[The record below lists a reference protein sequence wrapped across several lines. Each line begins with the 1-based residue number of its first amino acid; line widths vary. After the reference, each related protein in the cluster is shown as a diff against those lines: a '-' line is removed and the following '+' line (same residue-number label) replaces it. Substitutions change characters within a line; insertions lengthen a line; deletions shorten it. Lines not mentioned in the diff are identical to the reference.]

1 MKNILFA
8 AAAIVALL
16 ISACKQEPQNTV
28 SETVKFHI
36 VNPVLTDTFYNSE
49 YVAEIQS
56 LQNVEIRARIRG
68 FVQKIHV
75 DEGRPAKKGQLLFTL
90 GAQGF
95 REELNKAQALM
106 QSAVAEKKP
115 LEIEIQNTRFLVEK
129 NVVSKTDLDLKIAQ
143 LEVLKA
149 KIEEAK
155 ADISAA
161 ELNLSFAEIRA
172 PFDGIVGR
180 IPNKVGSLVEEAAM
194 LTTLSNNDAIFAYF
208 NVSEKEYLNLTREKD
223 FPKKDKL
230 SLLLADGS
238 PHQYK
243 GEIETID
250 GQFDPSTGNIA
261 LRARFP
267 NPHLLLRHG
276 ASGKVQIRNDLKNAL
291 IVPQKSTFDVQDK
304 TYVFVVD
311 EAGIVS
317 RRAIVPKLRLPHLFV
332 VESGVTAAD
341 RILFEGI
348 QNVKEGDKIE
358 VEEMPKALTR
368 LF

>member
-1 MKNILFA
+1 MKNIHFA
-8 AAAIVALL
+8 ATAMAVLL
-16 ISACKQEPQNTV
+16 ISACKQESQNAV
-28 SETVKFHI
+28 SETAKFP
-36 VNPVLTDTFYNSE
+36 VFYPVLADTSYNSE

-75 DEGRPAKKGQLLFTL
+75 DEGKPVKQGQLLFTL

-95 REELNKAQALM
+95 RGELHKAQAAL
-106 QSAVAEKKP
+106 QSAIAEQKP
-115 LEIEIQNTRFLVEK
+115 LEIEIANTRLLVEK
-129 NVVSKTDLDLKIAQ
+129 NVVSKTELDMKTAQ

-180 IPNKVGSLVEEAAM
+180 IPNKAGSLVEDGAM
-194 LTTLSNNDAIFAYF
+194 LTTLSDNDAVFAYF
-208 NVSEKEYLNLTREKD
+208 NVSEKEYLSLTREKG
-223 FPKKDKL
+223 FPKKGNL

-238 PHQYK
+238 PHNYK

-267 NPHLLLRHG
+267 NPQQLLRHG
-276 ASGKVQIRNDLKNAL
+276 ASGKVQIQNKLKNAL

-304 TYVFVVD
+304 TYVFIVEKD
-311 EAGIVS
+311 GMVS
-317 RRAIVPKLRLPHLFV
+317 RRAIVPRLRLPHLFV
-332 VESGVTAAD
+332 IESGVTTAD
-341 RILFEGI
+341 CILFEGI

-358 VEEMPKALTR
+358 VEEIPQAITQV
-368 LF
+368 F